1 MRVAI
6 IGGSG
11 FAGGTLLQL
20 LLQHPKV
27 EITLVTSRSLV
38 GKYVHMV
45 HPNLKSISKNLKF
58 ELLKV
63 EDVKAKCDL
72 AFTAVP
78 HGASMEIV
86 PDLLSAGLKVIDL
99 SADFRIKDATIYQHY
114 YSAHKNPEVIKKA
127 VYGIPELHRKEI
139 KTANLIACPGCHA
152 SSGIFALAPLVKEG
166 LIETHNIIIDSK
178 TGSSGAGHEVSE
190 DTHHPFRE
198 GSIRPY
204 AMTGHRHTAE
214 IEQELQ
220 FVMDGKYTIDPPKVR
235 VGFSAHGDN
244 IIRGILSTCH
254 AFIKPG
260 LELDDKIITKAY
272 RQFYKDEPFVR
283 FVKQVTGIYRLPDP
297 KLIAGTNYVDIG
309 FELDV
314 HIKRIVAL
322 CALDNLVKGAAGSA
336 VQCMNIIGGFDET
349 TGLMFPGLFP

>member
-27 EITLVTSRSLV
+27 EITTVTSRSLV
-38 GKYVHMV
+38 GKYIHMV

-63 EDVKAKCDL
+63 DELKSKCDL
-72 AFTAVP
+72 VFTAVP
-78 HGASMEIV
+78 HGASMSLI
-86 PDLLSAGLKVIDL
+86 PDLLNAGLKVIDL
-99 SADFRIKDATIYQHY
+99 SADYRIKNPKIYEHY
-114 YSAHKNPEVIKKA
+114 YSPHQNPEIIKKA
-127 VYGIPELHRKEI
+127 VYGIPEIHRKEI
-139 KTANLIACPGCHA
+139 KEASLVACPGCHA
-152 SSGIFALAPLVKEG
+152 SSGIFALAPLIKEG

-178 TGSSGAGHEVSE
+178 TGSSGSGHKVEE

-204 AMTGHRHTAE
+204 KMVGHRHTAE
-214 IEQELQ
+214 IEQELD
-220 FVMDGKYTIDPPKVR
+220 FIMEGKYADDIPQVK

-254 AFIKPG
+254 AFIRQG
-260 LELDDKIITKAY
+260 LDVDEKTITKAY

-283 FVKQVTGIYRLPDP
+283 FVKQATGIYRLPDP

-309 FELDV
+309 FELDD
-314 HIKRIVAL
+314 HIRRIVAL

-336 VQCMNIIGGFDET
+336 VQCMNIIAGFEET
-349 TGLMFPGLFP
+349 TGLLFPGLFP